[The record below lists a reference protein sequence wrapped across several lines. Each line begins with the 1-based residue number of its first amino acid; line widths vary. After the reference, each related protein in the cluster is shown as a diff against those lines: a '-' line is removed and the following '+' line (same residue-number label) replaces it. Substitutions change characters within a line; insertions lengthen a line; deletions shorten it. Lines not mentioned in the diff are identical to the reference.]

1 MIPYENMAKGNALFE
16 ADLIKAA
23 ERIVKS
29 GWFILGEELKKFEA
43 EFAAFHN
50 LKYCYGVGNGLD
62 ALTISLKALEL
73 PAGSEIIV
81 PSNTFIASILAVVHA
96 GHVPVLVEPDMTT
109 YNIDP
114 NKIEEAITTKTKAI
128 LLVHLYGKC
137 CDMDAILPT
146 AQKHNLKLIED
157 CAQAHN
163 AKYKGKLAGT
173 FGDAAGFS
181 FYPTKNLGAL
191 GDGGAILFSDPALE
205 DSFKKLRNYG
215 SLIKYHNEVVGYNS
229 RLDELQAAFLSVKL
243 KYLQQI
249 TDHKRKLAQLYLKHL
264 KEDFIKPV
272 WNEDYYDVYH
282 IFNIRHPERDR
293 LREYLLKNDI
303 ATEIHY
309 PVAPHHQKVMQG
321 IINTNR
327 KYPISE
333 EIHRTTLSL
342 PCSFCHTED
351 EIMQVIAALNAF

>member
-16 ADLIKAA
+16 ADLVKAS
-23 ERIVKS
+23 ERVVKS

-50 LKYCYGVGNGLD
+50 IKYCYGVGNGLD

-96 GHVPVLVEPDMTT
+96 GHVPVLVEPDLAT

-114 NKIEEAITTKTKAI
+114 ARIEGAITPKTKAI

-137 CDMDAILPT
+137 CDMDAILPI
-146 AQKHNLKLIED
+146 AQKNNLKLIED

-191 GDGGAILFSDPALE
+191 GDGGAVLFN
-205 DSFKKLRNYG
+205 DSSLDDNFKKLRNYG
-215 SLIKYHNEVVGYNS
+215 SLVKYRNEVVGYNS
-229 RLDELQAAFLSVKL
+229 RLDEIQAAFLSVKL
-243 KYLQQI
+243 NYLQQI
-249 TDHKRKLAQLYLKHL
+249 TNHKRKLAQMYLKHL

-272 WNEDYYDVYH
+272 WDEDYYDVYH
-282 IFNIRHPERDR
+282 IFNIRHPERNR
-293 LREYLLKNDI
+293 LREYLLKKQI

-309 PVAPHHQKVMQG
+309 PVAPHHQKAMQG
-321 IINTNR
+321 VIDTGTA
-327 KYPISE
+327 YPISE
-333 EIHRTTLSL
+333 EMHRTTLSL

-351 EIMQVIAALNAF
+351 EIMQVITALNAF

>member
-1 MIPYENMAKGNALFE
+1 
-16 ADLIKAA
+16 
-23 ERIVKS
+23 
-29 GWFILGEELKKFEA
+29 
-43 EFAAFHN
+43 
-50 LKYCYGVGNGLD
+50 
-62 ALTISLKALEL
+62 
-73 PAGSEIIV
+73 V
-81 PSNTFIASILAVVHA
+81 PSNTFIASILAIAHA
-96 GHVPVLVEPDMTT
+96 GPEPVLVEPDIAT

-114 NKIEEAITTKTKAI
+114 AKIEEAITPKTKAI

-137 CDMDAILPT
+137 CDMNKILPI
-146 AQKHNLKLIED
+146 AKKHNLKIIED

-163 AKYKGKLAGT
+163 ARYKGKLAGT

-191 GDGGAILFSDPALE
+191 GDGGAVLFSDAGLDE
-205 DSFKKLRNYG
+205 NFKKLRNYG

-229 RLDELQAAFLSVKL
+229 RLDEIQAAFLSVKL

-272 WNEDYYDVYH
+272 WDEDYYDVYH
-282 IFNIRHPERDR
+282 IFNIRHAERDR
-293 LREYLLKNDI
+293 LREYLLKKEI

-309 PVAPHHQKVMQG
+309 PVAPHHQKAMKG
-321 IINTNR
+321 ILPVEGN
-327 KYPISE
+327 YPISE

-351 EIMQVIAALNAF
+351 EVMQVIEALNAF